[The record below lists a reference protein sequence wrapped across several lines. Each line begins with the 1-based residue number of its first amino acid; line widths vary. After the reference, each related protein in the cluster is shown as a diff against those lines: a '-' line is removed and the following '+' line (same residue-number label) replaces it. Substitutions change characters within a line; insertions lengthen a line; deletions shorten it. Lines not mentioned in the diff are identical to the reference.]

1 MEYILEELLITG
13 LLIHIFHNTE
23 IRLFS
28 LIRGFFHKIHIPYN
42 DDEYWLYIIMITIC
56 SADRERG

>member
-42 DDEYWLYIIMITIC
+42 DDEY
-56 SADRERG
+56 